1 MSDEQETLVTQG
13 KKMREMR
20 EKGIVLAFP
29 SGNYYRV
36 RNPTAAGLLR
46 RGNLPNVLLTFVID
60 AFYNGGTQE
69 KVDKFLSAQE
79 KEENALALMDSFRVI
94 CEEMFMEPR
103 VVDAPKADNEVMMMD
118 IPLVDQLWAFNL
130 TFVPAE
136 ELYPFRPQSQS
147 DVGSVPR
154 LEDVPQAAQ

>member
-1 MSDEQETLVTQG
+1 MADEELLVTQG
-13 KKMREMR
+13 KAMREMR
-20 EKGIVLAFP
+20 EQGVVLAFP

-46 RGNLPNVLLTFVID
+46 RGNMPNVLLTFVID
-60 AFYNGGTQE
+60 AFYSGATQE

-79 KEENALALMDSFRVI
+79 KEENVLALMESFAVI
-94 CEEMFMEPR
+94 CKEMLMEPR
-103 VVDAPKADNEVMMMD
+103 VVEDAQADDEVTMMD

-147 DVGSVPR
+147 DVGSVPIAQ
-154 LEDVPQAAQ
+154 DVPQEAK

>member
-1 MSDEQETLVTQG
+1 MADEELLVTQG
-13 KKMREMR
+13 KAMREMR
-20 EKGIVLAFP
+20 EQGVVLAFP

-46 RGNLPNVLLTFVID
+46 RGNLPNILLTFVID
-60 AFYNGGTQE
+60 AFYNGASQE

-79 KEENALALMDSFRVI
+79 KEENVLALMESFAVI
-94 CEEMFMEPR
+94 CQEMLMEPR
-103 VVDAPKADNEVMMMD
+103 VVENAQADDEVTMMD

-136 ELYPFRPQSQS
+136 ELYPFRAQPNA
-147 DVGSVPR
+147 DVGSLPR